1 MEIIQSILDQIDIV
15 LLVFARVIGIF
26 VAAPVFSHNNIPPH
40 IKIGFSFIVS
50 LVIFPFVQVPQNF
63 IIGSFY
69 SLLFISFKEIVTGL
83 MIGFVCYLFFSC
95 IYLVGSIIDMQIGF
109 SMAEVMNP
117 QDDTQIPLMGN
128 LFYIMAILIF
138 LSMNGHHTLIYAL
151 KYSFTSV
158 PLNSLV
164 IHESMIEKIIEI
176 MRSTF
181 IIAFKM
187 SAPILVTVFICNVVL
202 GVLARTMPQM
212 NVFIVGMPM
221 KIFVGLLMIL
231 LMMPLY
237 VGFFENIFTHMF
249 ENLYSFLNLVI
260 RG

>member
-1 MEIIQSILDQIDIV
+1 MDQIDIV

-26 VAAPVFSHNNIPPH
+26 VVAPVFSHNNIPPH
-40 IKIGFSFIVS
+40 IKIGFSLIIS
-50 LVIFPFVQVPQNF
+50 LVIFPFVKVPQDF

-69 SLLFISFKEIVTGL
+69 SLLFISFKELVTGL
-83 MIGFVCYLFFSC
+83 MIGFICYLFFSS

-117 QDDTQIPLMGN
+117 QDDTQVPLMGN

-138 LSMNGHHTLIYAL
+138 LSINGHHTLIYAL

-181 IIAFKM
+181 VIAFKM
-187 SAPILVTVFICNVVL
+187 SAPILVTIFISNVVL

-221 KIFVGLLMIL
+221 KIFIGLIMIL
-231 LMMPLY
+231 LMLPLY
-237 VGFFENIFTHMF
+237 VGFFENIFAHMF
-249 ENLYSFLNLVI
+249 ESLYSFLNLVI